1 MSLTFHLTK
10 CDVFYIWYGK
20 KDNESWDV
28 ARKTKGFENKK
39 SAQIYVPFGRCIKKI
54 KYGLV
59 WSSPWQD
66 ISREYRHHT
75 SSFLIAEINRN
86 THPSTRTVNAIAH
99 NCAPKA
105 HSDASVCDKIYILA
119 HRLFFWKNTLLTII
133 AMVLITNIWL
143 TRTFESLQKIFCFFK
158 LIFDITSQYVEKNV
172 LWLTVVLRQLKKT
185 VLK

>member
-1 MSLTFHLTK
+1 MKHISWHRPMSLTFHLTK

-20 KDNESWDV
+20 KDNEKWDV

-39 SAQIYVPFGRCIKKI
+39 SAQIYVPFWGCIKKI

-75 SSFLIAEINRN
+75 SSFLMAGINRN
-86 THPSTRTVNAIAH
+86 THPSTRTVNATCIAH

-105 HSDASVCDKIYILA
+105 HSDASVCDKIYDVLA
-119 HRLFFWKNTLLTII
+119 HRLFLLTNTLLTII
-133 AMVLITNIWL
+133 AKVLITNIWF
-143 TRTFESLQKIFCFFK
+143 TRTFESLQKIFCFF
-158 LIFDITSQYVEKNV
+158 LNWYSILHHNT
-172 LWLTVVLRQLKKT
+172 
-185 VLK
+185 

>member
-1 MSLTFHLTK
+1 MYECSWGCQFVVLVFVKLLQSTMKHISWHRPMSLSFHLTK

-20 KDNESWDV
+20 KDNESWDA

-105 HSDASVCDKIYILA
+105 HSDASVCDKIY
-119 HRLFFWKNTLLTII
+119 
-133 AMVLITNIWL
+133 VG
-143 TRTFESLQKIFCFFK
+143 CFFLEK
-158 LIFDITSQYVEKNV
+158 YSFDYYCHGAYY
-172 LWLTVVLRQLKKT
+172 
-185 VLK
+185 